1 LREIGQPLTRFTRVS
16 ESAVR
21 ARASPVGPMSKAA
34 ALETRTLV
42 SDEGSEKFL
51 AVNIER

>member
-1 LREIGQPLTRFTRVS
+1 LREIGQSLTRFARVS

-21 ARASPVGPMSKAA
+21 TRASPADRKSRAA

-51 AVNIER
+51 AIDVER